1 MLNNVGPVSPVTHA
15 PYSLPVN
22 SSPLPI
28 DAPPVEKDPLQ
39 DAKVQA
45 EPGLLS
51 RFWSWCLQLF
61 GLNNS
66 APVEDAARV
75 EAKSARSQIES
86 VARMQEHHKNLIEDE
101 FADLTDMAI
110 DKKLLEL
117 RIAQIG
123 IRHNQ
128 SVLTQDQII
137 KIHELIDETKSK
149 IDEVLQ
155 KQLSAAQH
163 AKLFGKI
170 EAATSTLLIAVTVV
184 AAAVATVISGG
195 LAIGPAAGALEVAAG
210 IIAGSTKL
218 MSTGFKYRADRL
230 TADLLG
236 VKEERKSK
244 LKHSQDLMQQNKYA
258 QDSVNASWKHA
269 QEIEDHRDKIIK
281 GVLR

>member
-1 MLNNVGPVSPVTHA
+1 MLNNVGSVTPVSHA
-15 PYSLPVN
+15 PYSLPIN
-22 SSPLPI
+22 ASPMPL
-28 DAPPVEKDPLQ
+28 DAPPIAHDPLQ
-39 DAKVQA
+39 DVKEQA
-45 EPGLLS
+45 EPGLIS
-51 RFWSWCLQLF
+51 RFWSWCLQLV
-61 GLNNS
+61 GYTNTS
-66 APVEDAARV
+66 PVDDTSRIDIKTAHD
-75 EAKSARSQIES
+75 QIES

-101 FADLTDMAI
+101 FTDLSDIGI

-123 IRHNQ
+123 IQHSQ
-128 SVLTQDQII
+128 SALTQDQIV

-149 IDEVLQ
+149 IDEVL
-155 KQLSAAQH
+155 KNKLSAAQQ

-170 EAATSTLLIAVTVV
+170 EAGASTLLIATTLV
-184 AAAVATVISGG
+184 AAAIATVLSGG
-195 LAIGPAAGALEVAAG
+195 LAAAPVIGSLEIAAT

-244 LKHSQDLMQQNKYA
+244 LKHSQDLMQQNKNA
-258 QDSVNASWKHA
+258 QESVNASWRHA